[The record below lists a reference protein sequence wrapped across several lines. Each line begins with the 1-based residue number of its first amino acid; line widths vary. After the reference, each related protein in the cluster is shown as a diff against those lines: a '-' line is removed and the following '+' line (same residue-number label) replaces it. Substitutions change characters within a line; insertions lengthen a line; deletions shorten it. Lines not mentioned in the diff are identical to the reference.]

1 MRPPAGPVLCPGF
14 LKKAVYVL
22 SQITRI
28 THSPE
33 ETRQL
38 AREIAPLLRPGD
50 LLAYRGGMG
59 AGKTTFTAGL
69 AQGLGLGDVVSSPT
83 FALVN
88 EYRGGRLPLWHFDM
102 YRVESFDA
110 LYSTGFFDYLD
121 LGGVLALE
129 WSENIDGALPEGTIY
144 ITFER
149 LGDERRSIT
158 IEGGAKK

>member
-1 MRPPAGPVLCPGF
+1 MTE
-14 LKKAVYVL
+14 YL
-22 SQITRI
+22 S
-28 THSPE
+28 HSPE
-33 ETRQL
+33 ETGQIGRTIGERL
-38 AREIAPLLRPGD
+38 THGGVIALTGGL
-50 LLAYRGGMG
+50 GMG
-59 AGKTTFTAGL
+59 KTCLITGIAR
-69 AQGLGLGDVVSSPT
+69 GLGYTGEVSSPT

-88 EYRGGRLPLWHFDM
+88 EYIGGRLPLYHFDM

-149 LGDERRSIT
+149 LGDESRSIT
-158 IEGGAKK
+158 IEGGAGK

>member
-1 MRPPAGPVLCPGF
+1 MEHL
-14 LKKAVYVL
+14 
-22 SQITRI
+22 
-28 THSPE
+28 THSAA
-33 ETRQL
+33 ETEALGCRLGCAL
-38 AREIAPLLRPGD
+38 APGTVI
-50 LLAYRGGMG
+50 AYRGGLGM
-59 AGKTTFTAGL
+59 GKTCFTRGLAAGL
-69 AQGLGLGDVVSSPT
+69 GIDPAEVSSPT

-129 WSENIDGALPEGTIY
+129 WSENIDGALPEGTIT

-149 LGDERRSIT
+149 LGDESRSIT
-158 IEGGAKK
+158 IEGGAGK

>member
-88 EYRGGRLPLWHFDM
+88 EYRGNGISLCHFDM
-102 YRVESFDA
+102 FRIRGFDD
-110 LYSTGFFDYLD
+110 LYSTGFFDYLEGD
-121 LGGVLALE
+121 AILAVE
-129 WSENIDGALPEGTIY
+129 WSEHIEAALPEDTLRVRF
-144 ITFER
+144 TR
-149 LGDERRSIT
+149 LDETQRR
-158 IEGGAKK
+158 IEME